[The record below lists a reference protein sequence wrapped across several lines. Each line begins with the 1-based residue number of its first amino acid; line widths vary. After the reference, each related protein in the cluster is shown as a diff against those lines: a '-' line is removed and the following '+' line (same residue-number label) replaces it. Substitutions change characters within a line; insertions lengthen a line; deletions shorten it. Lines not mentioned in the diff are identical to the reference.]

1 MKEIRIS
8 KIPELE
14 LEYFALPNSDLP
26 SQRFNRIAYI
36 NKYIK
41 NLNF

>member
-1 MKEIRIS
+1 MKKIRIS
-8 KIPELE
+8 KIQELE
-14 LEYFALPNSDLP
+14 LEYFAPSNSDLP

-41 NLNF
+41 SLNF